1 MKKTIFPTHFILL
14 EEPLSDVEI
23 DTSVALSAL
32 SSRWNETDA
41 PPEAAEYV
49 APEKDADSEQLL
61 LLPHFCAPAEHVV
74 LSKGVVRW
82 REMPPVYVGLA
93 DSTS

>member
-61 LLPHFCAPAEHVV
+61 LLPHFCAPAEHGISPCSNTPLV
-74 LSKGVVRW
+74 KR
-82 REMPPVYVGLA
+82 RNERRF
-93 DSTS
+93 DSVS